1 MNQKNSNKPLSN
13 NSDNNKKV
21 SWIHTI
27 DSSYLLIGKTITNK
41 KVRITSSN
49 FLYISSI
56 NIFSGKLYLVE
67 NNKRKLIKTI
77 SN

>member
-13 NSDNNKKV
+13 NSDNNTKV
-21 SWIHTI
+21 SWIHTTN
-27 DSSYLLIGKTITNK
+27 SSYLLIGKTIKNK

-49 FLYISSI
+49 FFYISHI
-56 NIFSGKLYLVE
+56 NIFSGNLYLVE